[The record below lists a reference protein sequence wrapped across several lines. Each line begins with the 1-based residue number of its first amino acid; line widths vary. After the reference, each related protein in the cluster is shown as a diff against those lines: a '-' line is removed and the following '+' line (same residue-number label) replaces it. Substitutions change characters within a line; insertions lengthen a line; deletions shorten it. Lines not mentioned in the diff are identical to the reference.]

1 MELANKYG
9 VPYEEI
15 MGWFCQ
21 HFGFGEIDLAYG
33 WSVEYAEYGVL
44 PADLFAMK
52 SSGMGW
58 GQVRQYL
65 EDPTGREA
73 LNRTTPASLI
83 NLASPTPKNG
93 EGD

>member
-1 MELANKYG
+1 MELAAKYG

-33 WSVEYAEYGVL
+33 LSIEYGV
-44 PADLFAMK
+44 PAADLFAMK

-58 GQVRQYL
+58 GQIKQYL
-65 EDPTGREA
+65 EDTYGMDKPGKPE
-73 LNRTTPASLI
+73 NPGKPDD
-83 NLASPTPKNG
+83 NDKGKKKKP
-93 EGD
+93 

>member
-1 MELANKYG
+1 MDLANKYG

-21 HFGFGEIDLAYG
+21 HFGFGEIDLVYG
-33 WSVEYAEYGVL
+33 WSEEYGVL

-58 GQVRQYL
+58 GQVKQYL
-65 EDPTGREA
+65 EDTYGTGKPGKSDEHGKPDD
-73 LNRTTPASLI
+73 NDHGKDKKP
-83 NLASPTPKNG
+83 
-93 EGD
+93 